1 MYDITSPYTT
11 VNQCRRHL
19 FTQRGRSVDACPP
32 TKDALELHIRRAT
45 LQSHIWTHA
54 TYLEERDVNI
64 TDWGWRIEEGIPSPY
79 GCRRTNRLHSNLKD
93 ANANRIADKM
103 SVLAENLDLFA
114 LNCVNAED
122 RAVNE
127 S

>member
-1 MYDITSPYTT
+1 MPINSKQLEVIEQFVVLMYDITSPCTT

-54 TYLEERDVNI
+54 TYLEERDANI
-64 TDWGWRIEEGIPSPY
+64 TEWG
-79 GCRRTNRLHSNLKD
+79 
-93 ANANRIADKM
+93 
-103 SVLAENLDLFA
+103 
-114 LNCVNAED
+114 
-122 RAVNE
+122 
-127 S
+127 